1 MGEEDIPESGTRT
14 QHVLAQ
20 STHDT
25 IGACAVLEDGHRSFV
40 WLAGMTPSF
49 TSCWIFMSHTDN
61 EAHDSTDSYLLGV
74 ALAGAF
80 IVGIEF

>member
-1 MGEEDIPESGTRT
+1 
-14 QHVLAQ
+14 
-20 STHDT
+20 
-25 IGACAVLEDGHRSFV
+25 
-40 WLAGMTPSF
+40 
-49 TSCWIFMSHTDN
+49 MSHTDN